1 VVSSL
6 APHDLTHLG
15 MIEKA
20 PYASKQDFVEIFR
33 QSVRL
38 WRVLCRA
45 GELNAFLTQAAVEIT
60 TNEFCRVVRMY
71 SLDETVVFAFELDN
85 EVAQRTPGIGL
96 LLLSR

>member
-6 APHDLTHLG
+6 APHDLTNLG

-20 PYASKQDFVEIFR
+20 LYASKQDFVEIFR

-45 GELNAFLTQAAVEIT
+45 GELNALLTQAAVEIT
-60 TNEFCRVVRMY
+60 TN
-71 SLDETVVFAFELDN
+71 
-85 EVAQRTPGIGL
+85 
-96 LLLSR
+96 